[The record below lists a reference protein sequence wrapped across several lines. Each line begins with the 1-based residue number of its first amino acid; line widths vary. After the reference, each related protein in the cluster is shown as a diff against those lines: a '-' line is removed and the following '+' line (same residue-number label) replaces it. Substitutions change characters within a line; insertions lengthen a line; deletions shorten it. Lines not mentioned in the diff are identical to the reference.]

1 MWLDFYVL
9 KELKTF
15 DGIIGDDT
23 LRELGGIVN
32 RRTNTLEIERNI
44 MITLHDKI
52 TEQVNNILTT
62 GNEISQLIKKYKPLF
77 GPLNE

>member
-1 MWLDFYVL
+1 LWLDFYVL